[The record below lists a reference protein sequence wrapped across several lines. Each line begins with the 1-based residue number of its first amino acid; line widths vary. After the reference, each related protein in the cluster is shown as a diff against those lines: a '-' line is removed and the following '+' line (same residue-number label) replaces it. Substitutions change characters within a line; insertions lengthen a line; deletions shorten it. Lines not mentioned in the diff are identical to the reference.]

1 MTRNSFWTLGCIGDE
16 ARGGL
21 GREGHSGVTQGFTL
35 PVAVLGWKVP
45 ETTSVVL
52 LFSYTDPA
60 DRLEED
66 SSTSPW
72 AVWLSY
78 RGNYDLYTTWWY
90 NCIFHLFFPFFF
102 QGDRMNAFEQCSCG
116 IIISATAIF
125 KGDVNLTTGK
135 DILEKAMSFI
145 HE

>member
-1 MTRNSFWTLGCIGDE
+1 MTRNSFWTLGYIGDE

-21 GREGHSGVTQGFTL
+21 GKEGHSGVTQGFTL
-35 PVAVLGWKVP
+35 PVAGLGWKVP

-66 SSTSPW
+66 SSTSPR

-78 RGNYDLYTTWWY
+78 RGNYDLYTTWW
-90 NCIFHLFFPFFF
+90 
-102 QGDRMNAFEQCSCG
+102 
-116 IIISATAIF
+116 
-125 KGDVNLTTGK
+125 
-135 DILEKAMSFI
+135 
-145 HE
+145 